1 MKVKSSVVLTEA
13 LTRIESN
20 IQSFACAA
28 IQDVETDMR
37 FQHNE
42 NVSSKASMFF
52 AKYKP
57 KIIDE
62 NMKAT
67 QPWWPKGSQ
76 ERITA
81 LRNAIKDALTKND

>member
-1 MKVKSSVVLTEA
+1 MKVKSSVVLAEA
-13 LTRIESN
+13 LSRIETKV
-20 IQSFACAA
+20 QSFACAA

-42 NVSSKASMFF
+42 NVSSKAAMFF
-52 AKYKP
+52 SKYKP

-67 QPWWPKGSQ
+67 QPWWPKGDQ
-76 ERITA
+76 GRIDA
-81 LRNAIKDALTKND
+81 LNNAIKDALMKKD